1 MKLAAAAMTPLIEKL
16 GNVLA
21 SELTLEKSVQKDI
34 ASLERELK
42 VMTGPELREVA
53 EVPQDR
59 LDEGTKLWASDVR
72 ELSYDMAD
80 AIDAFTL
87 HVPRRGD
94 QAAGL
99 RSRLRGFLDK
109 TTWLF
114 TKGKELHQIAGAV
127 RGAKDLAKE
136 LCEIHQRYAGL
147 KLQDAST
154 GASDI
159 DPRLTAMYSEVADLV
174 GIDGARDELI
184 KLILFELDKQ
194 RYANINGVV
203 RDNMKQLIDEL
214 RGFLLDKRYLIVID
228 DLWDEVNWKLIKCA
242 FPKNTCRSR
251 LITTTHISKVSEASC
266 SSDIDIV
273 YMMKP
278 LSEDDSLRLFHS
290 RIFHNDLEDCD
301 LSKCGSHVNLRHV
314 GKLSHLR
321 YLGLRDTRIRELPVE
336 VGKLQFLQTLDLRGS
351 GDELEVPW
359 TITGL
364 RNLMCLRFA
373 IDTRLPIKGL
383 GNLTSLEELG
393 AVTIDGDDAAAV
405 VSELGHLTGLRVL
418 KLLWNTEVIGEAF
431 VQSLGNLRKLQSL
444 NMSLS
449 GERCDLI
456 RSWAPPPC
464 LRRFICNGGW
474 ISVLPE
480 WINNN
485 CCPSLTFL
493 DICVSEVGAEDLKTL
508 GTLSSLRV
516 VRLRNLGRIDEGD
529 RLLEVNAN
537 AFPCARNCRFINV
550 VATPSM
556 FPPGAMPLVQCL
568 RFCVRAWDFAGGGGF
583 GLDDLRMGHLP
594 SLEKVE
600 VDLWYREEED
610 DTKVVEA
617 ALRQAV
623 EDHPNRL
630 ALDIHKWKCWRPSQA

>member
-1 MKLAAAAMTPLIEKL
+1 MIQSVGFGFEGSAKACRVHDMVLDLIRSLSSKENFVTVWDNDERTTSSHNMAVVRRLSIQNNTTTCQATAITSMSKLRSFTMF
-16 GNVLA
+16 
-21 SELTLEKSVQKDI
+21 SS
-34 ASLERELK
+34 
-42 VMTGPELREVA
+42 
-53 EVPQDR
+53 
-59 LDEGTKLWASDVR
+59 
-72 ELSYDMAD
+72 
-80 AIDAFTL
+80 AIDLMPSLTQFQ
-87 HVPRRGD
+87 V
-94 QAAGL
+94 L
-99 RSRLRGFLDK
+99 RVL
-109 TTWLF
+109 
-114 TKGKELHQIAGAV
+114 
-127 RGAKDLAKE
+127 
-136 LCEIHQRYAGL
+136 
-147 KLQDAST
+147 
-154 GASDI
+154 
-159 DPRLTAMYSEVADLV
+159 
-174 GIDGARDELI
+174 
-184 KLILFELDKQ
+184 
-194 RYANINGVV
+194 
-203 RDNMKQLIDEL
+203 
-214 RGFLLDKRYLIVID
+214 
-228 DLWDEVNWKLIKCA
+228 
-242 FPKNTCRSR
+242 
-251 LITTTHISKVSEASC
+251 
-266 SSDIDIV
+266 
-273 YMMKP
+273 
-278 LSEDDSLRLFHS
+278 
-290 RIFHNDLEDCD
+290 DLEDCD